1 MVKINKLAHLVLS
14 VRDVQASLN
23 FYADTLGMEIVT
35 HREDFRQGFLSFG
48 DQHHDIAV
56 FGAPEDAEMGALGL
70 HHMAFQIDGGMEEL
84 KAIHDGLVAKGYVV
98 DGLVDRGITKS
109 IHITDPDGNRV
120 EILAETMTGA
130 EGRAYLREGRPGNMA
145 LTFEGVGAAK

>member
-1 MVKINKLAHLVLS
+1 MVKVNKVAHVVLN
-14 VRDVQASLN
+14 VKDPQASAQW
-23 FYADTLGMEIVT
+23 YRDALGMEQVT
-35 HREDFRQGFLSFG
+35 FNPDAQMAFLSFG

-130 EGRAYLREGRPGNMA
+130 EGRAYLREGRPGSMA
-145 LTFEGVGAAK
+145 LTFDGVGAAK